1 LGGEGGLEHGR
12 PPSRKFTVVK
22 DGTVPDAGS
31 SEPSIRAASQP
42 HLGDNAQVDR
52 FLTATVASCL
62 LAVACG
68 GRPAELVPPV
78 GEPSLV
84 DPTAEFPKIRFADG
98 LVSVNDRCP
107 VTKRKL
113 SPLFPPVYVNGLPI
127 GFC

>member
-1 LGGEGGLEHGR
+1 
-12 PPSRKFTVVK
+12 
-22 DGTVPDAGS
+22 
-31 SEPSIRAASQP
+31 
-42 HLGDNAQVDR
+42 VDR